1 MYGIR
6 TNRYKLIH
14 VYDDIDE
21 WELYDL
27 QQDPYE
33 MNNIYNNP
41 ENQNLIKELKYK
53 LQKMRVEI
61 EEDDS
66 QYPEIQKIIEEHWN
80 D

>member
-1 MYGIR
+1 
-6 TNRYKLIH
+6 
-14 VYDDIDE
+14 
-21 WELYDL
+21 
-27 QQDPYE
+27 